1 MNEEIKT
8 YITQHKDDLMSGMQD
23 VAVLAE
29 RYRALSS
36 SSLKL
41 QKSVGRLKKE
51 AVDSHELVRMKTTE
65 LERIHMTS
73 TLIRQLRQFAHAK
86 SQLDHL
92 LQGEGEF
99 PLDAKNTGDVRQLAT
114 AAKVL
119 AELESL
125 LTTNRS
131 NKDSSSGD
139 DRHPSGNT
147 VESCTLHDISFV
159 ANDIPAIQRFG
170 QKLRRTA
177 QEQLIVTLKDRNQA
191 AVATS
196 LQVFFNLNCLPEI
209 VLLAIDSTIRSFVA
223 VTENAIELDSFAS
236 AHAELINSVSGY
248 PMQAAGSASLLSS
261 TAAPIKAKKG
271 NFSQMRVAMR
281 EISYNWTSHI
291 HEHAMQ
297 INVLQRVIAKKEDPT
312 THKKF
317 SEVLRQTVTNNPS
330 LREGRLLDV
339 FWERLSVSLQ
349 ELASEKIKAQPVAVA
364 RIYPCLRKA
373 AVETLKSLE
382 LLSTRDKNRDLSAV
396 SMTSP
401 GTDFGSNGSST
412 GGSGQELGS
421 GVFGNTLWTPSE
433 LVAGAIGIS
442 NKGAGL
448 RKGKAR
454 AMEIGRVGLG
464 SDRNSMLGSKGND
477 DPIESHGLITG
488 LRSMRDRYLLAALGR
503 MTTPVHQMFPEMAG
517 YEGAVPSKRDLQAL
531 FKAIQSELVSAS
543 VEGDLTLLK
552 TTCKEMQ
559 KSIHLV
565 VTKVEGMTMTGL
577 DSKKMS
583 AQNSFAK
590 THQQE
595 HNCQLVILLSQLK
608 ESLEKL
614 PTSVVKEA
622 MDTPGSSLAAA
633 VTAAAAANVDSL
645 NPGQSP
651 HEVMYDDLSES
662 IKGAVSYVEDLAV
675 KQLLYPLVDSMTA
688 YIRSVLTG
696 LLKEGITSNP
706 MVAVSDDDVECSLA
720 AQTIVQQ
727 VPEMLK
733 SHLLSLP
740 KSQAVVAATEEF
752 CLRVLASYIS
762 VAALVRPV
770 NEMSRMRTAK
780 DMAAIEAVVL
790 PYCVTSAA
798 GSKASTEISCP
809 VNREFKAF
817 RQLLFA
823 EEVPTAPTASN
834 SASSSSSTIAPA
846 PSRARLL
853 VLPFVSSLRPSTLL
867 SYLISC
873 GPSQLPSPHDNGNN
887 VASAYLETLTHPTGT
902 AIANTNKSDIGVSI
916 RSLYVVEGD
925 WRVCDPEMHC
935 WASVQECLD
944 VFLQRAVVAD
954 AAPKSAMRAWYE
966 ALMDIGGVYFASS
979 HGIVAD

>member
-1 MNEEIKT
+1 
-8 YITQHKDDLMSGMQD
+8 MSGMQD

-41 QKSVGRLKKE
+41 QKSVDRLKKE
-51 AVDSHELVRMKTTE
+51 AVESHELVRMKTTE
-65 LERIHMTS
+65 LERIHTTS

-92 LQGEGEF
+92 LQSEGEL
-99 PLDAKNTGDVRQLAT
+99 PLDSKSTGDVRQLAT

-125 LTTNRS
+125 LVANRC
-131 NKDSSSGD
+131 NKDNITKD
-139 DRHPSGNT
+139 DSNT
-147 VESCTLHDISFV
+147 SETCTLQDISFV
-159 ANDIPAIQRFG
+159 AKQIPGIQRFG
-170 QKLRRTA
+170 QQLRRTA
-177 QEQLIVTLKDRNQA
+177 QEKLIVTLKDRNQA
-191 AVATS
+191 AVATT
-196 LQVFFNLNCLPEI
+196 LQVFYNLNCLPEI
-209 VLLAIDSTIRSFVA
+209 VLLAIDSTIRSFIA

-248 PMQAAGSASLLSS
+248 PTQVSGSASLLSS
-261 TAAPIKAKKG
+261 TSAPTKAKKG
-271 NFSQMRVAMR
+271 DFSQMRVAMR

-317 SEVLRQTVTNNPS
+317 LDILRQTVTNNPS
-330 LREGRLLDV
+330 LRDGRLLDV

-349 ELASEKIKAQPVAVA
+349 DLATEKIKAQPVAVA

-373 AVETLKSLE
+373 AVETLRSLE
-382 LLSTRDKNRDLSAV
+382 LLSTREKNRDLS
-396 SMTSP
+396 MTSVMNS
-401 GTDFGSNGSST
+401 GTDFGSNGINTAGNS
-412 GGSGQELGS
+412 QELGS

-433 LVAGAIGIS
+433 MVMGAIGIS

-448 RKGKAR
+448 RKSRAR
-454 AMEIGRVGLG
+454 LNEGSRVGLG
-464 SDRNSMLGSKGND
+464 SDRLSMLGSRGGN
-477 DPIESHGLITG
+477 DPIESHGLIAG

-503 MTTPVHQMFPEMAG
+503 MTTPVHQMFPELAG
-517 YEGAVPSKRDLQAL
+517 YEGTVPSKRDLQAL

-559 KSIHLV
+559 KAIHLV

-595 HNCQLVILLSQLK
+595 HNCQLVALLYQLK

-633 VTAAAAANVDSL
+633 VSAAAAANVDSIH
-645 NPGQSP
+645 PDQSP
-651 HEVMYDDLSES
+651 HEIMYEDLSES

-688 YIRSVLTG
+688 HVRSVLIG

-720 AQTIVQQ
+720 AQSIVQQ
-727 VPEMLK
+727 VPEMMK
-733 SHLLSLP
+733 SHLFSLP
-740 KSQAVVAATEEF
+740 KSNAVAAATEEF
-752 CLRVLASYIS
+752 CLRILASYIS

-770 NEMSRMRTAK
+770 SEMSRMRTAK

-790 PYCVTSAA
+790 PYCYLSTTS
-798 GSKASTEISCP
+798 SKASTEISCP

-823 EEVPTAPTASN
+823 EEVATTPGPSK
-834 SASSSSSTIAPA
+834 SSSSSPSPVVPA
-846 PSRARLL
+846 PSRSRVLA
-853 VLPFVSSLRPSTLL
+853 LPFVSSLRPSTLL

-873 GPSQLPSPHDNGNN
+873 GPSQLPSPHDSGDN
-887 VASAYLETLTHPTGT
+887 VVSAYLETLTHPTGT
-902 AIANTNKSDIGVSI
+902 VIANTSKADVGVSI
-916 RSLYVVEGD
+916 RSLYVAEGD
-925 WRVCDPEMHC
+925 WRACDPEMHC
-935 WASVQECLD
+935 WTSVQECLD

-954 AAPKSAMRAWYE
+954 AASKSTMRAWYE
-966 ALMDIGGVYFASS
+966 SLMDIGGVYFASS
-979 HGIVAD
+979 PSHGIVAD